1 MPRFHWFS
9 FRKSESRNH
18 DTCGLSTMINCR
30 IAWLSFAFVNDLQ
43 GFFNKGNQVILFQT
57 SSFEMSRIHWFSSMK
72 SKSHNHDFRVVNDA
86 ALSHVWPSFASW
98 MIFRASDKAIKS
110 LCSKARSFH
119 LAEGLG

>member
-1 MPRFHWFS
+1 
-9 FRKSESRNH
+9 
-18 DTCGLSTMINCR
+18 MINCR

-43 GFFNKGNQVILFQT
+43 GFFNKGKQVILFQT
-57 SSFEMSRIHWFSSMK
+57 SSFEMSRIHWFSSM
-72 SKSHNHDFRVVNDA
+72 KSHNHDFRVVNDA

-119 LAEGLG
+119 LAEALG